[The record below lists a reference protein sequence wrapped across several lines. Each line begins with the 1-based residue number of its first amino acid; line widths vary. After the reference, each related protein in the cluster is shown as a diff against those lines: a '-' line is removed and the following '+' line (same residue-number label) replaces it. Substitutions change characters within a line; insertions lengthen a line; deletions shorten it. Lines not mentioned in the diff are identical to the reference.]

1 MAKDYYVIPIFVP
14 HQGCPHDCIFCNQK
28 RISGVQEV
36 LNQADI
42 NNEIE
47 AILSTLDYSNNPR
60 VEIAFFGGSFTGI
73 ETELQEEYLEIGRRF
88 IECGKVHGLRLSTR
102 PDYIDDVIL
111 KRLKTYG
118 VDVIELGVQSMH
130 KDVLMAS
137 NRGHSLEDVH
147 KACDLIK
154 SAGFCLGI
162 QLMPGLPNDSVL
174 RFKETIDRM
183 LDLKPSI
190 VRLYP
195 TLVIKETGLELDYEK
210 GLYKPMSIEEAIEA
224 CAYGLERCI
233 EAGIEVIRIGLQ
245 PTEAVSDTADVIAG
259 PFHPTFRQLV
269 EGAFFKQKIM
279 GELDLYDHTLIS
291 EYPFEGKTLQITCHS
306 KQISSVSGLNKRNKI
321 ALQEAFKFSKI
332 KIIGEKTFEPYA
344 IKIEVF

>member
-1 MAKDYYVIPIFVP
+1 MAKDYYVLPIFVP
-14 HQGCPHDCIFCNQK
+14 HLGCPHDCIFCNQK
-28 RISGVQEV
+28 RISGVKEA
-36 LNQADI
+36 LNEEDI

-73 ETELQEEYLEIGRRF
+73 EVGLQERYLEIGHRF
-88 IECGKVHGLRLSTR
+88 IEAGKVDGLRLSTR
-102 PDYIDDVIL
+102 PDYIDDEIL
-111 KRLKTYG
+111 KRLKRYG
-118 VDVIELGVQSMH
+118 VEVIELGVQSMH
-130 KDVLMAS
+130 RDVLMAS

-147 KACDLIK
+147 KASTLVK
-154 SAGFCLGI
+154 SAGFTLGI

-174 RFKETIDRM
+174 RFKETVDRM
-183 LDLKPSI
+183 LALKPSV

-195 TLVIKETGLELDYEK
+195 TLVIKDTGLESDYKK
-210 GLYKPMSIEEAIEA
+210 GLYKPMSMEEAVEA

-233 EAGIEVIRIGLQ
+233 EAGIDVIRIGLQ
-245 PTEAVSDTADVIAG
+245 PTEAVSDTGDVIAG

-279 GELDLYDHTLIS
+279 DELERYDDILPPEHG
-291 EYPFEGKTLQITCHS
+291 FEGKTLKLICPS
-306 KQISSVSGLNKRNKI
+306 NQISSVSGLNKRNKI

-332 KIIGEKTFEPYA
+332 KIVGEKTFEPYA